1 MIFGIIF
8 DNDCGNDEDNE
19 NDDSDDDG
27 DDDGNA
33 DGDLKRHKT
42 MLNGSN
48 NQMDQIDLEWLRIS

>member
-8 DNDCGNDEDNE
+8 DNDCGNDEDDE

-48 NQMDQIDLEWLRIS
+48 NQMDQIDLE